1 VASVKDGWYEK
12 RMSWFTELIDTMKV
26 PTQSIEIEMKKIKI
40 AETRLEIIDQE
51 GIINSLSAFVDFDS
65 IGIHS

>member
-1 VASVKDGWYEK
+1 
-12 RMSWFTELIDTMKV
+12 MSWFTELIDTMKV
-26 PTQSIEIEMKKIKI
+26 PAQSIEIEMKKIKI

-51 GIINSLSAFVDFDS
+51 GIIKSLSAFVDFDS